1 MVVVAVAPTFLFM
14 SCEAAPSPISVS
26 GKKSQTHA
34 KIKAELVSTTSRNI
48 TN

>member
-1 MVVVAVAPTFLFM
+1 MVVVALAPTFLFI

-26 GKKSQTHA
+26 GMKSQTHA
-34 KIKAELVSTTSRNI
+34 KIKAEMLFTTSRNI